1 MASMNMSAAQQ
12 SQMGGAAISNP
23 LDVLLRNIDTVPHII
38 YGLLAIVIVSY
49 ADQVYPS
56 VSNLADTALGRL
68 LGIAAVLAVNHFM
81 GFSYSLLTALALLI
95 VLHASSRLSAIG
107 VGVDGFED
115 VRRYDTIGT
124 RWFVERVLGERPK
137 EIITEKAKTSA
148 VQDLSEKSM
157 GSKSR

>member
-1 MASMNMSAAQQ
+1 MATLNMNTSQQ
-12 SQMGGAAISNP
+12 TQMGGALNNP
-23 LDVLLRNIDTVPHII
+23 LDVLMRHIDTVPHII
-38 YGLLAIVIVSY
+38 YGLLAIVLISY

-68 LGIAAVLAVNHFM
+68 AGLAAVLAVHHFM
-81 GFSYSLLTALALLI
+81 GFSYGLLTALALLL
-95 VLHASSRLSAIG
+95 VLHASSRLSATG
-107 VGVDGFED
+107 VGADGFQD

-124 RWFVERVLGERPK
+124 RWFVERVLGEQPR
-137 EIITEKAKTSA
+137 EIVTDRAKTSA

>member
-1 MASMNMSAAQQ
+1 MATLNMSTSQQ
-12 SQMGGAAISNP
+12 SQMGGALNNP
-23 LDVLLRNIDTVPHII
+23 LDVLLRHIDTVPHII
-38 YGLLAIVIVSY
+38 YGLLAIVVISY

-68 LGIAAVLAVNHFM
+68 AGLAVVLVVHHCM
-81 GFSYSLLTALALLI
+81 GFSYGLLTALAFLL
-95 VLHASSRLSAIG
+95 VLHASSRLSATG
-107 VGVDGFED
+107 VGVDGFQD

-124 RWFVERVLGERPK
+124 RWFVERVLGEQPR
-137 EIITEKAKTSA
+137 EIVTDTARTTA